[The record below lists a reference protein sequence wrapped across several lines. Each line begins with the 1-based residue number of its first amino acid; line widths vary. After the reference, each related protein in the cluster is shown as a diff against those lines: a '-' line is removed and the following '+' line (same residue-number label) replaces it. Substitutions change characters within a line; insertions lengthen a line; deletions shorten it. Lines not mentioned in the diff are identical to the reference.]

1 VIRGGEVY
9 KGRAGDS
16 LTAMAKPPMPRIP
29 RFSFAWRLGFLYAAL
44 FLVVGCYL
52 PYLPVWLHWRSLGAD
67 QIAVLLAT
75 PLFTRILFTP
85 VISFA
90 ADLVGGRR
98 TILIALTWGSL
109 LSFLLLWAADG
120 FWQMLLASVLL
131 AINWTTI
138 MPLVETVAVA
148 GIRDRTLDYGRV
160 RLWGSLSFIVASLG
174 AGVIIGQAGPGMVLP
189 LLVAA
194 TVLLVAGAHLLPREF
209 GGQGAAAPALLRGLK
224 LKDAFDL
231 VRAPLFLWFLLAASL
246 IQASHALYY
255 SFGSLN
261 WRAQGIPDGAI
272 GMLWSVGVVAE
283 VALFA
288 VSGRVIAYCG
298 TARLLMLAGL
308 AASVRWGVMAFDPPL
323 WPTVL
328 LQALHAMSFGA
339 AHLAAIHFLT
349 HAVPEDRAATA
360 QGIYAA
366 IVAGLVLG
374 TVTIASGPLYRAFAG
389 EAYAAMA
396 LLALIGAACAYVLMR
411 CWRGGTVVG
420 AAAAQPHNGGSG
432 GNTMPA
438 S

>member
-1 VIRGGEVY
+1 MQKPLLPGVPRL
-9 KGRAGDS
+9 S
-16 LTAMAKPPMPRIP
+16 L
-29 RFSFAWRLGFLYAAL
+29 AWRLGLLYAAL

-52 PYLPVWLHWRSLGAD
+52 PYLPVWLHWRNLDAD

-90 ADLVGGRR
+90 ADRVGGRR
-98 TILIALTWGSL
+98 TILIVLAWGSL
-109 LSFLLLWAADG
+109 LSFLLLWAAGG
-120 FWQMLLASVLL
+120 FWQMLLATVLL

-138 MPLVETVAVA
+138 MPLVETVAVT
-148 GIRDRTLDYGRV
+148 GIRTGALDYGRV

-174 AGVIIGQAGPGMVLP
+174 TGVIIGRVGPGAVLP

-194 TVLLVAGAHLLPREF
+194 TVLLIFGAHLLPREF
-209 GGQGAAAPALLRGLK
+209 AGHGSAAPAVLRGLK

-255 SFGSLN
+255 SFGTLN

-298 TARLLMLAGL
+298 TARLLMLAGV
-308 AASVRWGVMAFDPPL
+308 AATLRWGVMALDPPL
-323 WPTVL
+323 WPTAL
-328 LQALHAMSFGA
+328 LQILHAMSFGA

-360 QGIYAA
+360 QGVYAA

-374 TVTIASGPLYRAFAG
+374 TVTLASGPLYRAFAG

-396 LLALIGAACAYVLMR
+396 VLALIGSVCAFVLMR
-411 CWRGGTVVG
+411 RWRGGLVVG
-420 AAAAQPHNGGSG
+420 TVEG
-432 GNTMPA
+432 
-438 S
+438 

>member
-1 VIRGGEVY
+1 
-9 KGRAGDS
+9 
-16 LTAMAKPPMPRIP
+16 MPRP
-29 RFSFAWRLGFLYAAL
+29 SRLSLAWRLGFLYAAL

-52 PYLPVWLHWRSLGAD
+52 PYLPVWLDWRGLD
-67 QIAVLLAT
+67 VDEIAFLLAA

-90 ADLVGGRR
+90 ADRVGGRR
-98 TILIALTWGSL
+98 TILIALAWGSL
-109 LSFLLLWAADG
+109 LSFLLLWAASG
-120 FWQMLLASVLL
+120 FWQMLLATVVL
-131 AINWTTI
+131 AVNWTTI
-138 MPLVETVAVA
+138 MPLIETVAVT
-148 GIRDRTLDYGRV
+148 GIRTGALDYGRV

-174 AGVIIGQAGPGMVLP
+174 SGLIIGKIGPEVVLP

-194 TVLLVAGAHLLPREF
+194 TALMVLGAHLLPREL
-209 GGQGAAAPALLRGLK
+209 GGRRTSAPSVLRGLK
-224 LKDAFDL
+224 FADAFDL
-231 VRAPLFLWFLLAASL
+231 VRAPLFLLFLLAASL

-288 VSGRVIAYCG
+288 VSGRVVAYCG

-308 AASVRWGVMAFDPPL
+308 AATLRWGVMAIDPPL
-323 WPTVL
+323 WATAL
-328 LQALHAMSFGA
+328 LQTLHAMSFGA

-360 QGIYAA
+360 QGVYAA

-374 TVTIASGPLYRAFAG
+374 TVTVASGPLYRTFAG
-389 EAYAAMA
+389 GG
-396 LLALIGAACAYVLMR
+396 LWRHGGAR
-411 CWRGGTVVG
+411 PDRGGMRLSPH
-420 AAAAQPHNGGSG
+420 AALAWRTGCER
-432 GNTMPA
+432 A
-438 S
+438 SQRLAPQSLLISQC

>member
-1 VIRGGEVY
+1 MIWGRGEVY

-16 LTAMAKPPMPRIP
+16 LTAMAEPPMPRIP

-90 ADLVGGRR
+90 ADRVGGRR
-98 TILIALTWGSL
+98 TILIALAWGSL
-109 LSFLLLWAADG
+109 LSFLLLWAANG

-174 AGVIIGQAGPGMVLP
+174 AGVIIGQIGPGVVLP

-194 TVLLVAGAHLLPREF
+194 TALLVVGAHLLPREF
-209 GGQGAAAPALLRGLK
+209 GGQGSAAPALLRGLK

-308 AASVRWGVMAFDPPL
+308 AASVRWG
-323 WPTVL
+323 
-328 LQALHAMSFGA
+328 
-339 AHLAAIHFLT
+339 
-349 HAVPEDRAATA
+349 
-360 QGIYAA
+360 
-366 IVAGLVLG
+366 
-374 TVTIASGPLYRAFAG
+374 
-389 EAYAAMA
+389 
-396 LLALIGAACAYVLMR
+396 
-411 CWRGGTVVG
+411 
-420 AAAAQPHNGGSG
+420 
-432 GNTMPA
+432 
-438 S
+438 

>member
-1 VIRGGEVY
+1 
-9 KGRAGDS
+9 
-16 LTAMAKPPMPRIP
+16 MPRIP
-29 RFSFAWRLGFLYAAL
+29 RLSFAWRLGLLYAAL

-90 ADLVGGRR
+90 ADRMGGRR
-98 TILIALTWGSL
+98 TILIALAWGSL
-109 LSFLLLWAADG
+109 LSFLLLWAANG
-120 FWQMLLASVLL
+120 FWQMLLASILL

-138 MPLVETVAVA
+138 MPLIETVAVT
-148 GIRDRTLDYGRV
+148 GIRTGALDYGRV

-174 AGVIIGQAGPGMVLP
+174 AGVIIGRVGPEAVLP
-189 LLVAA
+189 LLVAG
-194 TVLLVAGAHLLPREF
+194 TLLLVLGAHVLPHEF
-209 GGQGAAAPALLRGLK
+209 AGRGSTAPALLRGLK
-224 LKDAFDL
+224 LADAFDL

-261 WRAQGIPDGAI
+261 WRAQGIPDSAI

-288 VSGRVIAYCG
+288 VSGRVIAYWG
-298 TARLLMLAGL
+298 TARLLMSAGL
-308 AASVRWGVMAFDPPL
+308 AATLRWGVMAFDPPL
-323 WPTVL
+323 WPTAL
-328 LQALHAMSFGA
+328 LQTLHAMSFCA

-360 QGIYAA
+360 QGVYAA

-374 TVTIASGPLYRAFAG
+374 SVTIASGPLYRAFAG

-396 LLALIGAACAYVLMR
+396 LLALIGAASAFVLMR
-411 CWRGGTVVG
+411 DWRGGLVVSRV
-420 AAAAQPHNGGSG
+420 AHPF
-432 GNTMPA
+432 
-438 S
+438 

>member
-1 VIRGGEVY
+1 
-9 KGRAGDS
+9 
-16 LTAMAKPPMPRIP
+16 MPRSS
-29 RFSFAWRLGFLYAAL
+29 RLSFAWRLGFLYAAL

-52 PYLPVWLHWRSLGAD
+52 PYMPVWLHWRKLD
-67 QIAVLLAT
+67 VDEIAVLLAA

-90 ADLVGGRR
+90 ADRVGGRR
-98 TILIALTWGSL
+98 TILIALAWGSL
-109 LSFLLLWAADG
+109 LSFLLLWAASG
-120 FWQMLLASVLL
+120 FWQMLLATVVL
-131 AINWTTI
+131 AVNWTTI
-138 MPLVETVAVA
+138 MPLIETVAA
-148 GIRDRTLDYGRV
+148 TGLRTGALDYGRV

-174 AGVIIGQAGPGMVLP
+174 SGLIIGKIGPEVVLP

-194 TVLLVAGAHLLPREF
+194 TALMVLGAHLLPGEL
-209 GGQGAAAPALLRGLK
+209 GGRKSSAPSALRGLK
-224 LKDAFDL
+224 LADAFDL
-231 VRAPLFLWFLLAASL
+231 VRAPLFLLFLLAASL

-261 WRAQGIPDGAI
+261 WRAQDIPDGAI

-308 AASVRWGVMAFDPPL
+308 AATLRWGVMAIDPPL
-323 WPTVL
+323 WATAL
-328 LQALHAMSFGA
+328 LQTLHAMSFGA

-360 QGIYAA
+360 QGLYAA

-374 TVTIASGPLYRAFAG
+374 TVTVASGPLYRTFAG
-389 EAYAAMA
+389 GAYGAMA
-396 LLALIGAACAYVLMR
+396 VLALIGAVCAYRLMR
-411 CWRGGTVVG
+411 RWRGGLVVS
-420 AAAAQPHNGGSG
+420 AVSSQPHSAGSG
-432 GNTMPA
+432 GETKPP

>member
-1 VIRGGEVY
+1 MIRGRGVY
-9 KGRAGDS
+9 KGTAGDS
-16 LTAMAKPPMPRIP
+16 LTAMLKPPMPRLP
-29 RFSFAWRLGFLYAAL
+29 RLSFAWRLGLLYAAL

-90 ADLVGGRR
+90 ADRVGGRR
-98 TILIALTWGSL
+98 IILITLAWGSL
-109 LSFLLLWAADG
+109 LSFLLLWAANG
-120 FWQMLLASVLL
+120 FWQMLLATILL

-138 MPLVETVAVA
+138 KPLVETVAVT
-148 GIRDRTLDYGRV
+148 GIRNGALDYGRV

-174 AGVIIGQAGPGMVLP
+174 AGVIIGQVGPEVVLP

-194 TVLLVAGAHLLPREF
+194 TMLLVVGAHLLPPEF
-209 GGQGAAAPALLRGLK
+209 AGQGSRAPALLRGLK

-283 VALFA
+283 VGLFA
-288 VSGRVIAYCG
+288 VSGRVIATCG
-298 TARLLMLAGL
+298 TARLLVLAGL
-308 AASVRWGVMAFDPPL
+308 AASVRWAVMAFDPPL
-323 WPTVL
+323 WPAAL
-328 LQALHAMSFGA
+328 LQTLHAMSFGA

-360 QGIYAA
+360 QGVYAA

-396 LLALIGAACAYVLMR
+396 LLALIGAASAYVLMR
-411 CWRGGTVVG
+411 RWRGGTVVG
-420 AAAAQPHNGGSG
+420 AMAHQP
-432 GNTMPA
+432 
-438 S
+438 